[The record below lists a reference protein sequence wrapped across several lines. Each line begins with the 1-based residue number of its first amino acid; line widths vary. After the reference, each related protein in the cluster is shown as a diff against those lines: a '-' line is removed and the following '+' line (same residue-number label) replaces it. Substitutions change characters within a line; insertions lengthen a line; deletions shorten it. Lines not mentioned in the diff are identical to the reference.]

1 MQNGC
6 LDFITGKP
14 TDIMTFFVENI
25 DIHHVFPRDWCK
37 KQGIPEKVFNSIINK
52 TPLSKRS
59 NVIIGGR
66 APSEYLKRIEQQQG
80 LDPEALDQILRTHLI
95 EPEHLRNDDF
105 EAFYE
110 ARQNSLASLV
120 ANAMGKAVVED
131 QGTNEQEVDADPEV
145 EDVELEEVA

>member
-1 MQNGC
+1 M
-6 LDFITGKP
+6 
-14 TDIMTFFVENI
+14 
-25 DIHHVFPRDWCK
+25 
-37 KQGIPEKVFNSIINK
+37 
-52 TPLSKRS
+52 
-59 NVIIGGR
+59 
-66 APSEYLKRIEQQQG
+66 
-80 LDPEALDQILRTHLI
+80 DPEALDQILRTHLI